1 MDGAALPP
9 YCSLLLLCYKRTLFP
24 DGGSNLATI
33 TKKGAATVSAGQFK
47 DEGGSFLGHP
57 KGLFVLFLTEMWERM
72 SYYGMR
78 ALLVLYMV
86 DHLFL
91 RPDVNEQVV
100 GFATIKGILEGIFGP
115 LAIQPLASQ
124 IYGLYTALVYA
135 TPLIGGW
142 LADRWL
148 GQYRTVIIGG
158 VLMTIGHF
166 LMAFENLFF
175 LALFFLIMGNGAFK
189 PNISTQVGDL
199 YGKDDPRRDGAFTL
213 FYMGINLGAF
223 LSPLVCGTLGQK
235 VGWHWGFGAAGV
247 GMVIG
252 LFVYI
257 FGQRFIKIHPDHVGH
272 KLDQQKNKNVEKKP
286 FTPEEWKAIMALI
299 VLCALNV
306 VFWAVYEQQG
316 NTMQLWADNQ
326 TDWNLLGFEVPS
338 TWYQSFNPLTIL
350 LFAPLLGLFWK
361 KQAARDKEP
370 SSVTKMAIGCLLLA
384 AAFCIMIF
392 AASVVGDGR
401 GSVLWLVATTLVL
414 TLGELYLSPVGLS
427 LVTKVAP
434 ARIVSMMM
442 GMWFLS
448 SMFGNYLSGYLG
460 TFYST
465 MSKGSFFTIMA
476 VLAAIAAVAMAAF
489 NKPLRSAL
497 GHR

>member
-1 MDGAALPP
+1 M
-9 YCSLLLLCYKRTLFP
+9 
-24 DGGSNLATI
+24 ATI
-33 TKKGAATVSAGQFK
+33 TKKGAVTGSAGQFK

-100 GFATIKGILEGIFGP
+100 GFATIKGILESIFGT
-115 LAIQPLASQ
+115 LDIQPLASQ
-124 IYGLYTALVYA
+124 IYGLYTGLVYA

-142 LADRWL
+142 VADRWL
-148 GQYRTVIIGG
+148 GQYRTVIVGG

-175 LALFFLIMGNGAFK
+175 PALFFLIIGNGAFK

-199 YGKDDPRRDGAFTL
+199 YAKDDPRRDGAFTL

-235 VGWHWGFGAAGV
+235 LGWHWGFGSAGV
-247 GMVIG
+247 GMIIG
-252 LFVYI
+252 LLVYI
-257 FGQRFIKIHPDHVGH
+257 FGQRFIKVHSDHAGH
-272 KLDQQKNKNVEKKP
+272 KLQNQSAAQKATKKEP
-286 FTPEEWKAIMALI
+286 FTPSEWKAIIALI

-326 TDWNLLGFEVPS
+326 TDWNLMGFEVPS
-338 TWYQSFNPLTIL
+338 TWYQSMNPLAIL

-361 KQAARDKEP
+361 KQAARNKEP

-392 AASVVGDGR
+392 AASVVGDSR
-401 GSVLWLVATTLVL
+401 GSVLWLVMTTMVL

-448 SMFGNYLSGYLG
+448 SFLGNYLSGYLG

-465 MSKGSFFTIMA
+465 MSKGGFFTMMA

-497 GHR
+497 GHH

>member
-1 MDGAALPP
+1 
-9 YCSLLLLCYKRTLFP
+9 
-24 DGGSNLATI
+24 LATI
-33 TKKGAATVSAGQFK
+33 VTKGAATASAGEFK

-91 RPDVNEQVV
+91 RPDVNEQII
-100 GFATIKGILEGIFGP
+100 GFATIKGLFESAFGP
-115 LAIQPLASQ
+115 LAIQPLASH
-124 IYGLYTALVYA
+124 IYGWYTGLVYA

-142 LADRWL
+142 IADRWL
-148 GQYRTVIIGG
+148 GQYRTVIVGG
-158 VLMTIGHF
+158 ILMTIGHF
-166 LMAFENLFF
+166 LMAFETLFF
-175 LALFFLIMGNGAFK
+175 PALFFLIAGNGAFK

-199 YGKDDPRRDGAFTL
+199 YAKDDPRRDGAFTL

-235 VGWHWGFGAAGV
+235 VGWHWGFGSAGV
-247 GMVIG
+247 GMILG
-252 LFVYI
+252 LMVYI
-257 FGQRFIKIHPDHVGH
+257 FGQRFIKVHSDHAGH
-272 KLDQQKNKNVEKKP
+272 KVMNQSKAQKSAEKTP
-286 FTPEEWKAIMALI
+286 FTPGEWKAIVALI

-326 TDWNLLGFEVPS
+326 TDWNLMGMEVPS

-350 LFAPLLGLFWK
+350 LFAPLLGIFWK
-361 KQAARDKEP
+361 WQAAKNKEP
-370 SSVTKMAIGCLLLA
+370 SSVTKMAIGCLLLG

-392 AASVVGDGR
+392 AATVVGEGR
-401 GSVLWLVATTLVL
+401 GSVLWLVMTTLVL

-448 SMFGNYLSGYLG
+448 SFLGNILSGYLG

-465 MSKGSFFTIMA
+465 MSRDGFFTMMA
-476 VLAAIAAVAMAAF
+476 VLAAVAAVAMAAF

-497 GHR
+497 GNH